1 MSFFDSGFSVD
12 SLLFGITLGVLLA
25 AVVYVRE
32 IFKRRA
38 LNSEIKTLQKHL
50 HTKMEI
56 DAEATTGKNKE
67 LENLR
72 KQNENLRVSN
82 KTLQQKP
89 GRAEVI
95 NFHIYQK
102 AINYMAEAAPGFAPL
117 WQKALKEAEEEVGN
131 MEEGSTPFIKRIIQ
145 IPFSG
150 TKGIDEHNEK

>member
-1 MSFFDSGFSVD
+1 MQSLDPAFSINDFFMG
-12 SLLFGITLGVLLA
+12 LFIGLVL
-25 AVVYVRE
+25 VVIVYIRE
-32 IFKRRA
+32 YFKRRGLQA
-38 LNSEIKTLQKHL
+38 EIKTLQKHL

-67 LENLR
+67 LESLR
-72 KQNENLRVSN
+72 KQNENLRVTN

-89 GRAEVI
+89 GRAEII

-117 WQKALKEAEEEVGN
+117 WQKALKEAEEEVAQ
-131 MEEGSTPFIKRIIQ
+131 MDEGEKPFIKRIIQ

-150 TKGIDEHNEK
+150 TKGLDEHKD